1 MSGRLNGDPRVPA
14 PLTPTGRA
22 QVALVAAQLAD
33 IPFDFAG
40 HTGFPRTIETLE
52 ILLGGRSLPTEVFP
66 ELGDVR
72 LGIFEGGPL
81 SDYRDW
87 RAEHR
92 PTDAPPGGE
101 SRVEVLA
108 RYVEGFER
116 LAGVDAFEA
125 LVVMHDVPIRFLA
138 NALVGADPLDGPVT
152 RVKNAEVLLV
162 DERQLCSGLSRM
174 RERLGGLTRE

>member
-1 MSGRLNGDPRVPA
+1 M
-14 PLTPTGRA
+14 
-22 QVALVAAQLAD
+22 AAEFAH

-40 HTGFPRTIETLE
+40 HSGFPRTIESLE
-52 ILLGGRSLPTEVFP
+52 ILLSGRTVPTNVFP

-87 RAEHR
+87 RADHR

-101 SRVEVLA
+101 SRLEVLA
-108 RYVEGFER
+108 RYVGGFER
-116 LAGVDAFEA
+116 LLSVDCTEA
-125 LVVMHDVPIRFLA
+125 VVVMHDVPIRFLA
-138 NALVGADPLDGPVT
+138 NALANADPLDGPVT

-162 DERQLCSGLSRM
+162 DEH
-174 RERLGGLTRE
+174 RLGSALRTMRARLVV